1 MKLKYSIIAFIFISA
16 LGTVGH
22 FLYEWTDK
30 NMIIGYFFPVNE
42 STWEHLKL
50 LFFPTALFSV
60 IEYSFVKNEI
70 KNYVPAVTISK
81 IIGMLFIVTAFYTYS
96 GVLGFNVDFVNI
108 AIYYLS
114 VIVSLFVKSKI
125 ISKEKFSGTNCAL
138 ISLIICFVISL
149 LFILFTYSPPNI
161 ALFAEP

>member
-50 LFFPTALFSV
+50 LFFPTAIFSV
-60 IEYSFVKNEI
+60 IEYAFVKNEI
-70 KNYVPAVTISK
+70 KNYAVAVTVSK

-96 GVLGFNVDFVNI
+96 GVLGFNVDFLNI
-108 AIYYLS
+108 TIYYLS
-114 VIVSLFVKSKI
+114 VIVSLIVKNKI
-125 ISKEKFSGTNCAL
+125 ISKEKFYGTNCAL

-149 LFILFTYSPPNI
+149 LFILFTYSPPKI
-161 ALFAEP
+161 GLFAEP

>member
-1 MKLKYSIIAFIFISA
+1 MKLKYSIIAFIFISG

-50 LFFPTALFSV
+50 LFFPTAIFSV
-60 IEYSFVKNEI
+60 IEYAFVKNEI
-70 KNYVPAVTISK
+70 KNYAVAVTVSK

-96 GVLGFNVDFVNI
+96 GVLGFNVDFLNI

-114 VIVSLFVKSKI
+114 VIVSLIVKNKI
-125 ISKEKFSGTNCAL
+125 ISKEKFYGTNCAL

-149 LFILFTYSPPNI
+149 LFILFTYSPPKI
-161 ALFAEP
+161 GLFAEP

>member
-1 MKLKYSIIAFIFISA
+1 MKLKYSIIAFLFIA
-16 LGTVGH
+16 TLGTVGH
-22 FLYEWTDK
+22 FLYEWT
-30 NMIIGYFFPVNE
+30 NNNIIMGYFFPVNE

-96 GVLGFNVDFVNI
+96 GVLGFKIDFINI

-114 VIVSLFVKSKI
+114 VIVSLFVKNKI

-149 LFILFTYSPPNI
+149 LFILFTYNPPNI